1 MYSVFDICQFGRWV
15 YPFGNSRVK
24 GCLGPHRDFSHPA
37 TSFFGFLCLGIHRLH
52 LFVRNRLKCLSNCF
66 ALSKAL
72 LNRLKQVILNLMLV
86 SNSQSIMV
94 KYEWLINCQIAITCP
109 VRWPGDFHR
118 TILLNCSLKIK
129 FLVFRN
135 KKPLILADFLILN
148 QIKHYYPLNFSL
160 NLVRHSILLIIMWI
174 RGV

>member
-1 MYSVFDICQFGRWV
+1 MFLFLWLLRCFNSPAYLQTPMYSVFDICQFGRWV
-15 YPFGNSRVK
+15 CPFGNSRVK

-94 KYEWLINCQIAITCP
+94 KYEWLINCQIATTMSSVALCE
-109 VRWPGDFHR
+109 
-118 TILLNCSLKIK
+118 
-129 FLVFRN
+129 
-135 KKPLILADFLILN
+135 
-148 QIKHYYPLNFSL
+148 
-160 NLVRHSILLIIMWI
+160 
-174 RGV
+174 RG